1 MVDDSAPVEANKHS
15 LMVLDRGDKVTRLRQ
30 AFAELHEATF
40 PKEL

>member
-15 LMVLDRGDKVTRLRQ
+15 LRVLDRDKVTRLRQ

-40 PKEL
+40 LKEL